1 MKKIKIVPLILMLI
15 FNNAFS
21 QEINESKSPNME
33 KGFYV
38 SFQTGYSY
46 KMSSANLASSF
57 DMYNVSSNSGNEK
70 FEAIYISLGQGFQAG
85 GAIGYMFNQYMGVET
100 AISYLWS
107 KTYEANQNT
116 EMKTRQYTLSS
127 KMLRILPSIVMQAGF
142 EKVNPYAKFGCVLGL
157 GQVFHTYDS
166 NILDAHTTGETEYS
180 GGLAFGINASVGL
193 TFKLNDK
200 LSLFGEFN
208 TINMSYSPSKGEF
221 TKASENGED
230 ILPAM
235 RVYNREVE
243 FVDSYEKEPYDPN
256 NPELDYNQPRK
267 ELKFKLPYG
276 SMGVNAGLKIN
287 F

>member
-1 MKKIKIVPLILMLI
+1 MLI